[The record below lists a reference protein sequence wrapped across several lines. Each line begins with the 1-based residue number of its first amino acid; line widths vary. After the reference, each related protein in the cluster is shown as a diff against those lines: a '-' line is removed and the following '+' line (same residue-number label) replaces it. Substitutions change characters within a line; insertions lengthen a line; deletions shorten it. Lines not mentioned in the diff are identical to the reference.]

1 MVCFARLKNH
11 CFNGVYLLTKF
22 VAVGGVCCGA
32 VGCVISAELPD
43 KLTAWR
49 RGKGNHKKDDIWS
62 MDVGK
67 IREREVG
74 KGK

>member
-1 MVCFARLKNH
+1 M
-11 CFNGVYLLTKF
+11 
-22 VAVGGVCCGA
+22 CCGA